1 MAFKTLTTAVLMTLV
16 AASGLAQ
23 TAPAPATQ
31 PAPQKSLAATLNV
44 YVFPTAGQT
53 PQQQAT
59 DEATCY
65 SWAVQNT
72 GSDPFESQKQAQQ
85 AQQQALQAEQQAQ
98 QQQQQIADAGKGAGV
113 KGAVGGAAVGALVG
127 EIASDDPGKGAAYG
141 AAAGAVVSRRRTRQA
156 QNQASQQVQQ
166 EAQQAQLQAQQAQQA
181 ATGQIEN
188 FKKAFSV
195 CLEAN
200 KYMVKY

>member
-1 MAFKTLTTAVLMTLV
+1 MNARITIAIGSVLVV
-16 AASGLAQ
+16 AGSVSAQ
-23 TAPAPATQ
+23 TQ
-31 PAPQKSLAATLNV
+31 PAAAPAGQKSLAATLNV

-65 SWAVQNT
+65 GWAVQNT

-127 EIASDDPGKGAAYG
+127 EIASDDPGEGAAYG
-141 AAAGAVVSRRRTRQA
+141 AAAGAVVSRRRTRHA

-166 EAQQAQLQAQQAQQA
+166 QSQQAQQQSQQAQQA
-181 ATGQIEN
+181 AAGQIEN

-195 CLEAN
+195 CLEAS